1 MSSDDRVAQLLA
13 NLAPPRR
20 DEVAAIDGLAD
31 LLAAHEADAIAAW
44 PALPF
49 RRDRYLAHLARRIN
63 ERSSEPAERVIRT
76 MPAADLY
83 LAGACADGDE
93 QAVATFQQDLVPHL
107 RRALGKLSIPA
118 ATLDEAVQR
127 VLIGLFVGDGG
138 TPQIAG
144 YAGRGT
150 LLSWFRTIGVRS
162 ARRMLGDKH
171 GPGAGD
177 DELATLPSAVRDPEL
192 ELLRER
198 YRDEVRRAF
207 AAAFAELPP
216 RERNVL
222 RQYYIDGL
230 TIDELAALYRVNR
243 ATTARWVA
251 GARLAVVKATRAQLV
266 EHTGVPASQVDS
278 VIRLVRSQL
287 ELSVR
292 DLTT

>member
-1 MSSDDRVAQLLA
+1 MTPDHAAQLLA
-13 NLAPPRR
+13 HLAPPRR
-20 DEVAAIDGLAD
+20 DEVAAIAD
-31 LLAAHEADAIAAW
+31 LDAVLAAHHADAAAAW
-44 PALPF
+44 PTLDVRF
-49 RRDRYLAHLARRIN
+49 DRYLAQLARRVT
-63 ERSSEPAERVIRT
+63 ERAGEPAERVIRT

-83 LAGACADGDE
+83 LAAACADGDE
-93 QAVATFQQDLVPHL
+93 PAIAVFQQALVPDL
-107 RRALGKLSIPA
+107 RRALGKLAMPA

-127 VLIGLFVGDGG
+127 VVVALLVGERA
-138 TPQIAG
+138 QIAG

-150 LLSWFRTIGVRS
+150 LRSWLRTIGVRT

-171 GPGAGD
+171 APTGGD
-177 DELATLPSAVRDPEL
+177 EELASLPAAVRDPEL

-207 AAAFAELPP
+207 AAAFAQLAP

-222 RQYYIDGL
+222 RQYYIDQL
-230 TIDELAALYRVNR
+230 TIDDLAALYRVNR

-266 EHTGVPASQVDS
+266 DEVGVPASQVDS

-292 DLTT
+292 DLTA